1 MDKIQIINAVLAGS
15 AIVAGLY
22 SRKLLAALAAWFW
35 LAVVHTGLV
44 LLAMGQ
50 AGDMTAPG
58 LPLLPDV
65 LPMVTQYLD
74 TGFRMANV
82 TFANTGLVAY
92 FVATIGILFLLTLA
106 AFLVSSVL
114 SALAAL
120 FVPQKASA

>member
-58 LPLLPDV
+58 LPLLPDA

-82 TFANTGLVAY
+82 TFANTALVAY